1 MLKEKQP
8 RPRGNRGCLKKVS
21 LGGLTLREL
30 EALASTWLTRLLT
43 LFRTWVTAKE
53 TGCLESRTELGIV
66 NNQGTGNSQ
75 LDRVS
80 LSVDSATLGD
90 RSDIELVLQV
100 CYLKWL
106 EDLALE
112 SEGSEDVF
120 EGIAIDADF
129 AGSGSD
135 PNAGHGSFSATGC
148 GISFAHFSERVLEF
162 DGLRFLGLVWMLAA
176 CIDLELAELGAAQ
189 LILGNHSL
197 DGPLENELRLACAHL
212 GGRFDGLTTDVT
224 GVTGVDLVSLLVPGE
239 ASLLGIDDDNEVAG
253 INVRCEDGLMFAAE
267 EAGSLDSDFS
277 DNLVLGIDDVP
288 RALDVSWFC

>member
-1 MLKEKQP
+1 
-8 RPRGNRGCLKKVS
+8 
-21 LGGLTLREL
+21 
-30 EALASTWLTRLLT
+30 
-43 LFRTWVTAKE
+43 
-53 TGCLESRTELGIV
+53 
-66 NNQGTGNSQ
+66 
-75 LDRVS
+75 
-80 LSVDSATLGD
+80 
-90 RSDIELVLQV
+90 
-100 CYLKWL
+100 
-106 EDLALE
+106 
-112 SEGSEDVF
+112 
-120 EGIAIDADF
+120 
-129 AGSGSD
+129 
-135 PNAGHGSFSATGC
+135 
-148 GISFAHFSERVLEF
+148 
-162 DGLRFLGLVWMLAA
+162 MLAA